1 MPQQVRARVVV
12 DRVVVDRAVLDQ
24 ASLEFSELEVGVLD
38 VDDLASM
45 KADPA
50 TLMMRWRRK
59 MIRLGVIA
67 WAVVNQ
73 PDKQRAVELLSP
85 AKKQSFPSRLN
96 SL

>member
-1 MPQQVRARVVV
+1 MPQQVRA
-12 DRVVVDRAVLDQ
+12 RVVVDRAVLDQ
-24 ASLEFSELEVGVLD
+24 ASLEFSELGAGVLD

-73 PDKQRAVELLSP
+73 PDKQRGVELLSP
-85 AKKQSFPSRLN
+85 AKSSPFLLGLN